1 MTITTVP
8 NATEGW
14 LLDED
19 AALKVMLSGYAVT
32 NYADRRQIPI
42 KTWFRTPDPEIEE
55 RTFPH
60 IQIDLVDIEYAAD
73 RAHRAMGFLP
83 PQQETATPA
92 TGFFLESPDFPQPW
106 DLIYQL
112 SLFSRDPVHD
122 RQMTVLLY
130 TMFPEQ
136 FGQLDMSNW
145 DGTMRRAVNRGTVRR
160 DQLDASNK
168 RTYRNI
174 FTIAVS
180 SEFYLGQIAQIQQI
194 LTPVVT
200 IEAGPI
206 VDVVTV

>member
-8 NATEGW
+8 NATQGW

-19 AALKVMLSGYAVT
+19 AALKEMLSGYSVT
-32 NYADRRQIPI
+32 NYGGGGKKLPI
-42 KTWFRTPDPEIEE
+42 GTWFRTPDAEE
-55 RTFPH
+55 VERKFPH
-60 IQIDLVDIEYAAD
+60 IQIDLIDIEYAAE
-73 RAHRAMGFLP
+73 RAHRAYGFLP
-83 PQQETATPA
+83 PIQETATPA

-145 DGTMRRAVNRGTVRR
+145 DGTMRRVVNRGTTRR

-180 SEFYLGQIAQIQQI
+180 SEFYLGQIAQIQEV
-194 LTPVVT
+194 LSTN
-200 IEAGPI
+200 
-206 VDVVTV
+206 VDVVQL